1 MAQNIFDATLD
12 VNNEIKVNTFDW
24 SHANNLTT
32 QIGRVTPIFCDLL
45 PAKSSFRVNPRIGL
59 QFMPMVFPIQTRMK
73 AKVMF
78 FKYPLRAL
86 WKGYR
91 DFVGNFRQDLEEPYL
106 NFNTTAKL
114 KAMASTGS
122 LGDYLGLPTTIFG
135 KFGQGAISAM
145 SLYTLVCPGNKAGG
159 NPEFSFFNNLPIS
172 DDDMFMNFVS
182 EYGAT
187 TPSSGTNWVVNLPA
201 PSAASTSNTLSFG
214 KRSVKTAVKSTASWN
229 ENFRIVIRY
238 MFTTVS
244 DYVAPTSAQVQALL
258 RDSFAS
264 IHVDSGDAQFTLK
277 AMSAE
282 YISDEKSIDLT
293 YAFGDDALGYFK
305 GNVDIS
311 CTIYHYLN
319 VISGLGRRVSG
330 SNTAWSITTTQNA
343 IYRMPPL
350 ESEIVS
356 ESWSISPTYTPAVSI
371 RLFDYADKPAD
382 ITLANSPYYNS
393 DRPAVN
399 QKQVKIS
406 AYAARA
412 YEGIYNCYIRDN
424 RNNPYYVDGVV
435 QYNQWIPTYEGG
447 IDNNLYELRYANW
460 ERDFLT
466 TAVQSP
472 QQGTA
477 PLVGL
482 TTYTETVSEV
492 SEDGTPITRELAK
505 MAIVDEDGKRYS
517 ISWNSDES
525 GLQGVEYTELDN
537 GVKLRQP
544 RNLIDVATS
553 GISISDLRNVNAYQK
568 FLELNMRKGYSY
580 RDIVE
585 GRFDV
590 KVRYDDLLMPEF
602 FGGFS
607 RDVDMHAIS
616 QAVDQNIAA
625 GSETYAGALGS
636 QAGVAGV
643 RGDSNQNIE
652 CFCDEESIIMGL
664 LVITPL
670 PVYTQLLPKHFT
682 YRGLLDHYQPEFN
695 HIGFQPIT
703 YKEVC
708 PIQAYNADPNS
719 LNTEFGYNRPWYEY
733 CQKYDQAHGLFRS
746 NLSNFLMHRVFN
758 SRPALSQQFLVIDP
772 EQVTDVFA
780 VTKADDG
787 TDLSD
792 KIYGQVFLDC
802 TVKLPISR
810 VAIPRLD

>member
-1 MAQNIFDATLD
+1 MAQNVFDATLD

-73 AKVMF
+73 ARVMF

-106 NFNTTAKL
+106 NFNTATKL

-122 LGDYLGLPTTIFG
+122 LGDYLGLPTTVFG
-135 KFGQGAISAM
+135 QYGQSSPSPMVAYRVVILGNKFGGAPEFKYLDNYPIMDMDMYTAFIRQYVPEFRNSNPYTVSLTDPATASSSTDESIGTVFQCPDWRPDSAMTASYRLKFFIKMDTKPSADQISA
-145 SLYTLVCPGNKAGG
+145 
-159 NPEFSFFNNLPIS
+159 
-172 DDDMFMNFVS
+172 FVS
-182 EYGAT
+182 RSFVGLNLSTEAT
-187 TPSSGTNWVVNLPA
+187 VFFTLNFLSSSWDAKARQMVLQY
-201 PSAASTSNTLSFG
+201 SFG
-214 KRSVKTAVKSTASWN
+214 QDFLDYNLENPKQKYMLRFFVNSW
-229 ENFRIVIRY
+229 
-238 MFTTVS
+238 S
-244 DYVAPTSAQVQALL
+244 
-258 RDSFAS
+258 S
-264 IHVDSGDAQFTLK
+264 I
-277 AMSAE
+277 
-282 YISDEKSIDLT
+282 
-293 YAFGDDALGYFK
+293 
-305 GNVDIS
+305 
-311 CTIYHYLN
+311 
-319 VISGLGRRVSG
+319 GRRIAG
-330 SNTAWSITTTQNA
+330 NNTAWSLTRSSDALWRSNV
-343 IYRMPPL
+343 L
-350 ESEIVS
+350 EDAVVS
-356 ESWSISPTYTPAVSI
+356 TAYSFTADSIHPSCGFQ
-371 RLFDYADKPAD
+371 LFDYADKPAD
-382 ITLANSPYYNS
+382 INLSNSPYYNS
-393 DRPAVN
+393 NSANPE
-399 QKQVKIS
+399 KQIKIA

-482 TTYTETVSEV
+482 TTYTETVNDV
-492 SEDGTPITRELAK
+492 AEDGTPIIRELAK

-517 ISWNSDES
+517 ISWDSDDF

-616 QAVDQNIAA
+616 QSIDQNIAEGA
-625 GSETYAGALGS
+625 ETYAGALGS

-664 LVITPL
+664 LIVTPL

-708 PIQAYNADPNS
+708 PIQAFNQNPDT
-719 LNTEFGYNRPWYEY
+719 LNEEFGYNRPWYEY
-733 CQKYDQAHGLFRS
+733 CQKYDQAHGLFRT

-758 SRPALSQQFLVIDP
+758 DKPALSQQFLLIDP